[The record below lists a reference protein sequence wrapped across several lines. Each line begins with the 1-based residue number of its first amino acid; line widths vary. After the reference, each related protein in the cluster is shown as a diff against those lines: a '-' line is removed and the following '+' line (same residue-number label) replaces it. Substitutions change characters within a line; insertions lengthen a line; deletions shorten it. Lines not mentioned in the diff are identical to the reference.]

1 MIGLK
6 TLVTLYGTLISVG
19 GFVADFGSGYCGT
32 LSESVK
38 NSRFLIKA
46 EFP

>member
-19 GFVADFGSGYCGT
+19 GFVGDKIFLDQDIAAPFLKVLKIVDFS
-32 LSESVK
+32 
-38 NSRFLIKA
+38 
-46 EFP
+46 